1 MARRGRAPG
10 TGREASALTAASE
23 SIQPLSEA
31 LAAGWQEGWI
41 NRPQGPLRYA
51 TAGTGIPLVLCHGFI
66 GSAEN
71 FESWVPRLSRH
82 RQLVI
87 PDLPG
92 FGGSAPL
99 PGAHTSRA
107 LAAEVLALL
116 DQLQLRRYELGGLCL
131 GAAVALE
138 ILAMAPDRAQRMILH
153 TPLLAPG
160 SVARTFR
167 VQARLATAPGVFELI
182 SFLGRRRVLADLY
195 RRVAV
200 EGNAEVDRRAADL
213 NFANQVRADPRA
225 AREWLRDGMAADF
238 RALLD
243 AWKGPVAVLVAG
255 DDRLL
260 ELDRVAEYCSRRPRT
275 EISVIPSAGHGWD
288 AELIRRQLD
297 VLESFL
303 AEAESVPH
311 PAAAAG

>member
-1 MARRGRAPG
+1 V
-10 TGREASALTAASE
+10 
-23 SIQPLSEA
+23 
-31 LAAGWQEGWI
+31 LAAGWQEQWI
-41 NRPQGPLRYA
+41 DRPQGRMRYV
-51 TAGTGIPLVLCHGFI
+51 TAGSGVPLLLCHGFI

-71 FESWVPRLSRH
+71 FESWAPRLARW

-99 PGAHTSRA
+99 RGRHTSRA
-107 LAAEVLALL
+107 LASEVLALL
-116 DQLQLRRYELGGLCL
+116 DHLQLERYELGGLCL

-138 ILAMAPDRAQRMILH
+138 LLAMAPERPRRLILH
-153 TPLLAPG
+153 TPLLDPS

-167 VQARLATAPGVFELI
+167 IQSRVATAPAIFEVI
-182 SFLGRRRVLADLY
+182 SFLGRRRVLADFY

-200 EGNAEVDRRAADL
+200 EGAAEVDRRAADL

-225 AREWLRDGMAADF
+225 AREWLRDGLGVDF

-243 AWKGPVAVLVAG
+243 GWEGPVEVLVAA
-255 DDRLL
+255 DDRIVEL
-260 ELDRVAEYCSRRPRT
+260 ERLRRYCASRPQT
-275 EISVIPSAGHGWD
+275 ELSVIESAGHGWD

-297 VLESFL
+297 VLERFL
-303 AEAESVPH
+303 AGQEPDMALPTSV
-311 PAAAAG
+311 A